1 MKNVKFDIDLK
12 YGQKREQRIKEM
24 IEEGTVEV
32 KTERNWWY
40 KTGNIAVEYESFG
53 KPSGIAATE
62 AKYWAHVLANGD
74 EEHCILWF
82 RTEKLKQLVKKFEYN
97 TKAVGDFKK
106 SKAYI
111 IPIMDLFKL
120 QEKTNGRL

>member
-40 KTGNIAVEYESFG
+40 KT
-53 KPSGIAATE
+53 
-62 AKYWAHVLANGD
+62 
-74 EEHCILWF
+74 
-82 RTEKLKQLVKKFEYN
+82 
-97 TKAVGDFKK
+97 
-106 SKAYI
+106 
-111 IPIMDLFKL
+111 
-120 QEKTNGRL
+120 

>member
-82 RTEKLKQLVKKFEYN
+82 RTAKLKQLVKKFEYS
-97 TKAVGDFKK
+97 TKAVGDYKK

-120 QEKTNGRL
+120 QGV